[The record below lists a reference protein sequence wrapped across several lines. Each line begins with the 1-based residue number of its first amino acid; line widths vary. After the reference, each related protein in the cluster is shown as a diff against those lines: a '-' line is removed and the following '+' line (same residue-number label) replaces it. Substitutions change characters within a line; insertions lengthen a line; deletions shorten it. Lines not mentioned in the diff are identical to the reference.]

1 MKSQIL
7 KKMMPLTVVVL
18 GISGAFATTAMQS
31 ATNSSTAQ
39 RTGYLLNNQGAC
51 DVEVNCSDTPSDF
64 VCRAAITSGPQ
75 AFGKDSSDNCTEI
88 LYRP

>member
-7 KKMMPLTVVVL
+7 KKMMPLAVVVL
-18 GISGAFATTAMQS
+18 SVGSAFATMAMQS
-31 ATNSSTAQ
+31 ASSRSTAQ
-39 RTGYLLNNQGAC
+39 RTGFLLNNQGAC
-51 DVEVNCSDTPSDF
+51 NVEVNCSDTPSEF

-75 AFGKDSSDNCTEI
+75 AFGKDSSENCTEI